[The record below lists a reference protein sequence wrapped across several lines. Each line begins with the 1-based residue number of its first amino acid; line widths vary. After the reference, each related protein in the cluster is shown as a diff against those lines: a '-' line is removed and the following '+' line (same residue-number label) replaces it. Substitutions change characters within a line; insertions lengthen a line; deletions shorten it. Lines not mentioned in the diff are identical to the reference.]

1 MSVPRGPGWHPFS
14 QARASRS
21 GNDGPIHAVG
31 WRVVVTHPGG
41 GSKRVT
47 LTDREATS
55 ALDTVAAGAEV
66 EILAWH
72 PSAKGTRYRVRST
85 DGGVE
90 GWVGAASLKSRPRP
104 PSSAGTGTAAP
115 SAHVKIPVR
124 GPKDAAP
131 QIRTPPF
138 APRVATKVVRRAP
151 TSVKKGSR

>member
-1 MSVPRGPGWHPFS
+1 MSVPRGSGWHPFS

-41 GSKRVT
+41 GSKRVA

-90 GWVGAASLKSRPRP
+90 GWVGAASLKSRPGP
-104 PSSAGTGTAAP
+104 PSSAGTGAAAP

-131 QIRTPPF
+131 QIRTPPL
-138 APRVATKVVRRAP
+138 ASRVATKVVRRAP
-151 TSVKKGSR
+151 RSAKKGSR

>member
-1 MSVPRGPGWHPFS
+1 MSVPRGSGWHPFS

-41 GSKRVT
+41 GSKRVA

-90 GWVGAASLKSRPRP
+90 GWVGAASLKSRPGP
-104 PSSAGTGTAAP
+104 PSSAGTEAAAP

-131 QIRTPPF
+131 QIRTPPL
-138 APRVATKVVRRAP
+138 ASRVATKVVRRPPRSA
-151 TSVKKGSR
+151 KKGSR

>member
-1 MSVPRGPGWHPFS
+1 MSVPRGSGWHPFS

-41 GSKRVT
+41 GSKRVA

-90 GWVGAASLKSRPRP
+90 GWVGAASLKSRPGP
-104 PSSAGTGTAAP
+104 PSSAGTGAAAP
-115 SAHVKIPVR
+115 SAHVKIAVR

-131 QIRTPPF
+131 QIRTPPL
-138 APRVATKVVRRAP
+138 ASRVATKVVRRAP
-151 TSVKKGSR
+151 RSAKKGSR